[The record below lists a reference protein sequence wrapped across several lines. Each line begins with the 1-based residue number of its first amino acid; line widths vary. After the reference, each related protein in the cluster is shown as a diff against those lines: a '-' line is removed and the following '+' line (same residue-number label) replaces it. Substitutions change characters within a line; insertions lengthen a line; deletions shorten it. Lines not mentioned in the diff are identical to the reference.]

1 MVPMTFAERYNL
13 GEEDYPPPST
23 PITTTGV
30 GKEETGDWDS
40 AETKYEG
47 KQPTTVME
55 SQEPSTPPQ
64 LSSPPGSEYE
74 DGPFKKS
81 GINLRGGGLT
91 SSVVKGEAA
100 TGLLELRR
108 AGGAT

>member
-1 MVPMTFAERYNL
+1 MGA
-13 GEEDYPPPST
+13 
-23 PITTTGV
+23 

-40 AETKYEG
+40 AGTKYEG

-55 SQEPSTPPQ
+55 RKEPSTPPQ

-81 GINLRGGGLT
+81 SINLRGGGLT